1 MQEGERTW
9 MGKRKR
15 WCIRWNSFASLFW
28 NARSF
33 ILCKPPVVSQLD
45 TKFIRKPLKQSQNWP
60 QSSPSIHSK
69 SIFIK
74 SEVVEKANFPCPF
87 PVVQLL
93 TQSVTTGELEIYDI
107 RKIKHILSSEDCSR
121 ECNYTSTVLSLLS
134 LFSLLYLPYSSS
146 FLHYYISYTC
156 SAKLKWCFDNGHTM
170 NI

>member
-1 MQEGERTW
+1 

-15 WCIRWNSFASLFW
+15 RCIRWTFAEQ
-28 NARSF
+28 
-33 ILCKPPVVSQLD
+33 LCFTLLKRYELYFVQTASGFPVGHI
-45 TKFIRKPLKQSQNWP
+45 KFIRKPLKQSQNWP

-93 TQSVTTGELEIYDI
+93 TQSVTTGELEIYDV

-121 ECNYTSTVLSLLS
+121 EHNYTSTVLSLLS